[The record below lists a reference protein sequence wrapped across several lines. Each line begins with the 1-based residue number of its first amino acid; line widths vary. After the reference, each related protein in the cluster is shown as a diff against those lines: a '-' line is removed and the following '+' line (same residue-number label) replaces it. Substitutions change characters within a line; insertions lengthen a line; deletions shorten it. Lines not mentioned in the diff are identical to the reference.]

1 MERHGFVEGTTG
13 ITYVHKKDDRR
24 HRKHCVHYRKD
35 GSCAYMSR
43 CGGSA
48 HCQLYSETE
57 CKSEISVVTKDKI
70 NIITEEKNV
79 NESVQEDSAIAFQG
93 IQTIRLDDII
103 VPDKFLRKQP
113 NPKKVDELHNY
124 YNEHKKLDKPIYVLI
139 KDGKY
144 YLEDKYLRYY
154 VAKELGKTWINA
166 RVGTYA
172 ESIKDEL
179 HKIGSRVHHKKYGIG
194 TIMGNDGKYVA
205 ISFDIGKEA
214 EFNIEMCIKNEI
226 LKWKN

>member
-70 NIITEEKNV
+70 NIITEEN
-79 NESVQEDSAIAFQG
+79 
-93 IQTIRLDDII
+93 
-103 VPDKFLRKQP
+103 
-113 NPKKVDELHNY
+113 
-124 YNEHKKLDKPIYVLI
+124 
-139 KDGKY
+139 
-144 YLEDKYLRYY
+144 
-154 VAKELGKTWINA
+154 
-166 RVGTYA
+166 
-172 ESIKDEL
+172 
-179 HKIGSRVHHKKYGIG
+179 
-194 TIMGNDGKYVA
+194 
-205 ISFDIGKEA
+205 GKEA